1 MELVLA
7 TFGGIFL
14 LLSFALGA
22 VAQIKLVQP
31 NQKLDAGDRIASALV
46 GIGLIATA
54 IVIRI
59 DAPTVSLLST
69 FGATLVVTVLYCVYL
84 FVARSK

>member
-7 TFGGIFL
+7 TFGGIFI
-14 LLSFALGA
+14 LLSLALGA
-22 VAQIKLVQP
+22 VAQIKWAQP

-54 IVIRI
+54 IIIKI
-59 DAPTVSLLST
+59 DAPTVSLVST
-69 FGATLVVTVLYCVYL
+69 FGATLGVTLLYCVYL
-84 FVARSK
+84 FVTRSK

>member
-7 TFGGIFL
+7 TYGGIFL
-14 LLSFALGA
+14 LLSLALGA
-22 VAQIKLVQP
+22 VAQTKLVQP
-31 NQKLDAGDRIASALV
+31 NQKLDAGDRIASGLV

-54 IVIRI
+54 IVIKI
-59 DAPTVSLLST
+59 DAPTVSLVST
-69 FGATLVVTVLYCVYL
+69 FGATLGVTVLYCVYL

>member
-7 TFGGIFL
+7 AYGGIFL
-14 LLSFALGA
+14 LLSLALGA
-22 VAQIKLVQP
+22 VAQFKWTQP

-54 IVIRI
+54 IIIRI
-59 DAPTVSLLST
+59 DAPTVSLVST
-69 FGATLVVTVLYCVYL
+69 FGATLGVTVLYCVYL
-84 FVARSK
+84 FSTRSK

>member
-1 MELVLA
+1 MELVLV

-14 LLSFALGA
+14 LLSLALGP
-22 VAQIKLVQP
+22 VAQIKLAQP

-54 IVIRI
+54 IIIRI
-59 DAPTVSLLST
+59 DAPTVSLVST
-69 FGATLVVTVLYCVYL
+69 FGATLGVTVLYCVYL
-84 FVARSK
+84 LVTRSK

>member
-1 MELVLA
+1 MELVLV

-22 VAQIKLVQP
+22 VPHIKLAQP
-31 NQKLDAGDRIASALV
+31 NQTIEAGDRIASASV

-54 IVIRI
+54 IVVRI

-84 FVARSK
+84 LVTRSK

>member
-22 VAQIKLVQP
+22 VPQIKLAQP
-31 NQKLDAGDRIASALV
+31 NQKLEAGDRIASALV
-46 GIGLIATA
+46 GIGLISTA

-59 DAPTVSLLST
+59 DAPTVSLVST
-69 FGATLVVTVLYCVYL
+69 FGATLGVTVLYCVYL
-84 FVARSK
+84 FVTRPK

>member
-1 MELVLA
+1 MELVLV

-22 VAQIKLVQP
+22 VAHIKLDQP

-46 GIGLIATA
+46 GVGLIATA
-54 IVIRI
+54 IVVRI

-69 FGATLVVTVLYCVYL
+69 FGATLGVTVLYCVYL
-84 FVARSK
+84 FLARSK

>member
-14 LLSFALGA
+14 FLSLALGP
-22 VAQIKLVQP
+22 VAQIKLAQP
-31 NQKLDAGDRIASALV
+31 NQKPGAGDRIASALV

-54 IVIRI
+54 IIIRI
-59 DAPTVSLLST
+59 DAPTVSLVST
-69 FGATLVVTVLYCVYL
+69 FGATLGVTVLYCVYL
-84 FVARSK
+84 LVTRSK

>member
-7 TFGGIFL
+7 IFGGIFL
-14 LLSFALGA
+14 LLSLAVGP
-22 VAQIKLVQP
+22 VAQIKLAQT

-54 IVIRI
+54 IIIRI
-59 DAPTVSLLST
+59 DAPTVSLVST
-69 FGATLVVTVLYCVYL
+69 FGATLGVTVLYCVYL
-84 FVARSK
+84 LVTRSK

>member
-1 MELVLA
+1 MELVLV

-14 LLSFALGA
+14 FLSLALGA
-22 VAQIKLVQP
+22 VAQTKLAQP

-69 FGATLVVTVLYCVYL
+69 FGATLGVTVLYCVYL
-84 FVARSK
+84 FVARPK